1 VLMKLVRLA
10 IPLGIVAGLISLQT
24 NIPRY
29 FIEKQLGMAE
39 LGIFAALAYFVK
51 ASTIIVS
58 AMGGAVV
65 PRLAKYYAA
74 THIDKYKNLLW
85 RMACIGLFVG
95 LGGVLLVLIAG
106 RPILTILYQP
116 EFADRVSV
124 LLWLMIAGC
133 FSYIASS
140 LGYGM
145 TAARYF
151 DAQLPLFVIV
161 TAATYAASLCLIP
174 GLELHGAACALMIG
188 ALVQIVG
195 SGLVVAHALK
205 KKMRERPLNVS

>member
-1 VLMKLVRLA
+1 
-10 IPLGIVAGLISLQT
+10 
-24 NIPRY
+24 
-29 FIEKQLGMAE
+29 
-39 LGIFAALAYFVK
+39 
-51 ASTIIVS
+51 
-58 AMGGAVV
+58 
-65 PRLAKYYAA
+65 
-74 THIDKYKNLLW
+74 
-85 RMACIGLFVG
+85 MACIGLFVG

-151 DAQLPLFVIV
+151 DAQLPFL
-161 TAATYAASLCLIP
+161 
-174 GLELHGAACALMIG
+174 
-188 ALVQIVG
+188 
-195 SGLVVAHALK
+195 
-205 KKMRERPLNVS
+205 